1 MELVVVLVSNLFV
14 TAVVDSFRETMIG
27 WAAMTAV
34 TLLYPPVFGWLRPH
48 RHSDNAGN
56 RGGFGGLKE

>member
-1 MELVVVLVSNLFV
+1 
-14 TAVVDSFRETMIG
+14 MIG